1 MKPRHL
7 ITFILI
13 ATLLTSCHKDAQID
27 PQTPVIT
34 EQTVEPLATEANF
47 TWTVDFTGKISSVVK
62 IGLKADLSDAVNYGD
77 DTPTFQKD
85 FTATATGLTK
95 TTTYYYS
102 YELWNPGMS
111 YQSDVYSFTT
121 LDEGLATVTTTTVT
135 EISSSSA
142 KCGGN
147 VTYDGNHTVTER
159 GICWSTS
166 HNPDINGSHIS
177 SGTGTGSFTC
187 SINNL
192 EPETQYY
199 VRAYAT
205 NSFGTNYGNELSFTT
220 AAYPT
225 GAINGLFSISSSE
238 QVYFSQGNL
247 QYIGST
253 ETWKFADHQ
262 WDVIG
267 DSQGNSSQSTIRDL
281 FGWGTSGWNCGNTYY
296 RPYDTDNSNSSLYGP
311 SGSNNLTGSYANAD
325 WGIYNKIANGGN
337 QAGLWRTL
345 TREEWEYL
353 FDTRQGSWLNGV
365 ASARYA
371 KAKVNDMAGVILFPD
386 SYTHPGGVSEPS
398 NINQPDASSASN
410 SYSGD
415 DWNKMEQAGCV
426 FLPAAGLRG
435 GTSVFNVGFGGYWS
449 ASYYDSFHAYSVSD
463 HLNPSGSSW
472 RYNGQSVRLV
482 RSAQ

>member
-1 MKPRHL
+1 MRNKKQK
-7 ITFILI
+7 FM
-13 ATLLTSCHKDAQID
+13 S
-27 PQTPVIT
+27 
-34 EQTVEPLATEANF
+34 
-47 TWTVDFTGKISSVVK
+47 G
-62 IGLKADLSDAVNYGD
+62 YGVGN
-77 DTPTFQKD
+77 
-85 FTATATGLTK
+85 GLTAINRLLMRK
-95 TTTYYYS
+95 
-102 YELWNPGMS
+102 
-111 YQSDVYSFTT
+111 
-121 LDEGLATVTTTTVT
+121 
-135 EISSSSA
+135 SSA
-142 KCGGN
+142 KNAKNFGN
-147 VTYDGNHTVTER
+147 LE
-159 GICWSTS
+159 
-166 HNPDINGSHIS
+166 
-177 SGTGTGSFTC
+177 SFTVNM
-187 SINNL
+187 SGL
-192 EPETQYY
+192 TEGMVYY

-205 NSFGTNYGNELSFTT
+205 NIKGTSYGDEKTF
-220 AAYPT
+220 YPHAPT
-225 GAINGLFSISSSE
+225 FSVSSSE
-238 QVYFSQGNL
+238 QVYFSKGNL
-247 QYIGST
+247 QYDGST
-253 ETWKFADHQ
+253 GTWKFADHQ

-296 RPYDTDNSNSSLYGP
+296 RPYDTDMFDGNQYGP
-311 SGSNNLTGSYANAD
+311 FGGHNLTGSYANSD
-325 WGIYNKIANGGN
+325 WGVYNVISNGGN

-345 TREEWEYL
+345 TKEEWAYL

-371 KAKVNDMAGVILFPD
+371 KANVNDMAGVILFPD